1 MGEKNLATLL
11 KSMQPQVLDGT
22 WSFVTVPNGKVV
34 PPGLSPLMTYREPEG
49 VTLLL
54 DDGDVAK
61 SGLVAAFHS
70 KGISLNVNSSLYAIG
85 FLAAISDALA
95 KQAMSINIVSAFHR
109 DYLFVPVAR
118 VDEALSVL
126 RRLAAT
132 GR

>member
-1 MGEKNLATLL
+1 MGEKNLQTLL
-11 KSMQPQVLDGT
+11 KSMQPTLLDGT
-22 WSFVTVPNGKVV
+22 WSFVTVPNGKPLPQGVN
-34 PPGLSPLMTYREPEG
+34 PLMTYREVEG

-54 DDGDVAK
+54 DDVDVAK

-85 FLAAISDALA
+85 FLAAISEALA

-118 VDEALSVL
+118 VEEALQVL
-126 RRLAAT
+126 KKLA
-132 GR
+132 RQP